1 MFGNNKVKQQNKEM
15 NNNNL
20 SANTIQNGTKIEGHI
35 NSSGSIRIDGVLKGS
50 LTTQAKL
57 VVGKTGVIFGD
68 IICQNISIE
77 GKVEGKVTV
86 QGLLY
91 LKNGGTI
98 LGDIFTDKLVVEEGA
113 IFNGKLEMTESTS
126 MQKKISNKNV
136 SHKKAV

>member
-15 NNNNL
+15 NNNL